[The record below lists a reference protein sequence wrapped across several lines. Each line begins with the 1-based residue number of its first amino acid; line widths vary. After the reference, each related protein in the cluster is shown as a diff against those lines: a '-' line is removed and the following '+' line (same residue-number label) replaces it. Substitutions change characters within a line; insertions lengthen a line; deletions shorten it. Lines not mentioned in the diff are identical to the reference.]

1 MSGSSKLVRGC
12 SRRLRL
18 TASLA
23 AAVLAAA
30 IVPTH
35 RTHAIDLGDV
45 RPIIHGPGAVPR
57 GVATRI
63 GSRTWLATAHTVRGL
78 PWVQLG
84 NRLKRRAWTHDGLD
98 AALVGGRDWRATC
111 HAPAQGEAIRLHTF
125 PRTKFGRATFAGRVV
140 SVSARRLRFTLAPP
154 ADPIPGWSGAPLTS
168 PAGHLVG
175 ILMGRLRG
183 TNVLAASRCDAIKRA
198 IR

>member
-1 MSGSSKLVRGC
+1 M
-12 SRRLRL
+12 RL
-18 TASLA
+18 TALLA

-30 IVPTH
+30 VVPNQ
-35 RTHAIDLGDV
+35 THAIDLGDV

-78 PWVQLG
+78 PWVQVG
-84 NRLKRRAWTHDGLD
+84 NRLQRRAWTHDGLD

-111 HAPAQGEAIRLHTF
+111 HVPAQAEAIRLHTF

-140 SVSARRLRFTLAPP
+140 SVSARRVRFTLAPGRS
-154 ADPIPGWSGAPLTS
+154 DPIPGWSGAPLTS

-183 TNVLAASRCDAIKRA
+183 TNVLIASRCDAIQRA